1 MKIASLGELLP
12 GTNSRNMLGA
22 MFVCPECGSSARE
35 PGACEADRIDRVP
48 RNDPLLGVSVG
59 SYRIARKIGQGGMG
73 QVYRAVQPAIGSRV
87 AIKVLSQECA
97 AQRELVERFFAE
109 ARAVNMIRH
118 EHIVNVLD
126 LALFPDGRPYI
137 VMEYLEGRPLSALI
151 QEHGPAPL
159 AVACAIL
166 REVLSALEAAHAKGI
181 VHRDLK
187 PDNIFVSPAGHAK
200 VLDFGIAKL
209 QPNVAEVQAGTR
221 TGSLLGTPHYM
232 SPEQAL
238 GRSVD
243 ARSDLYSIGVIL
255 YESLTGRRP
264 FDAPSLYE
272 LLRQQVEADPPAPS
286 TLRPDLPLGMQ
297 AVIARAL
304 AKDPRQRY
312 QSAREFAHAIETGT
326 PALSSIES
334 DIRSNNAAPQQW
346 SAPSLAT
353 AIRAPGRSAVSPVTP
368 GSYVQDQS
376 IAKSAKSRGSMA
388 TALAVGCLG
397 VGALGALTTG
407 ALLFF
412 GRGTQSEENS
422 GVALPG
428 QETTTTERNEPSEP
442 EPEPAAAAL
451 NLAQPQ
457 LDLSAFHVGG
467 FLPRATEMAKQHFQD
482 AQFVRLD
489 ATGINKH
496 GVIDFTAQSSSNV
509 LYRFRSPS
517 ASVPPKG
524 FPENAEFESNCM
536 VYVMVSQNGVMSHI
550 VDKWSC
556 DMPIVGLPKCTPE
569 QVWSEAERRG
579 APTGNLIGTLWYAE
593 GPDGKGRWNVTIP
606 PSFSSFLPDAC

>member
-1 MKIASLGELLP
+1 
-12 GTNSRNMLGA
+12 
-22 MFVCPECGSSARE
+22 MFVCPECGSSAQE
-35 PGACEADRIDRVP
+35 PGACAADGIDRVLST
-48 RNDPLLGVSVG
+48 DPLLGLSIG

-87 AIKVLSQECA
+87 AIKVLSHECA

-109 ARAVNMIRH
+109 ARAVNLIRH

-126 LALFPDGRPYI
+126 LAWFPDGRPYI

-151 QEHGPAPL
+151 HEHGPAPV
-159 AVACAIL
+159 AVACGML

-243 ARSDLYSIGVIL
+243 ARSDLYSLGVIL
-255 YESLTGRRP
+255 YEALTGRRP

-272 LLRQQVEADPPAPS
+272 LLRQQVEVDPPPPS
-286 TLRPDLPLGMQ
+286 ALRPDLPPGMQ
-297 AVIARAL
+297 AVIAKAL

-312 QSAREFAHAIETGT
+312 QSAQEFGQ
-326 PALSSIES
+326 ALEQGAPLQSAVEAYARPSS
-334 DIRSNNAAPQQW
+334 AGQQAW
-346 SAPSLAT
+346 SPPSLAT
-353 AIRAPGRSAVSPVTP
+353 AIRSPGQAAVPNVTP
-368 GSYVQDQS
+368 GSYVHDQS
-376 IAKSAKSRGSMA
+376 IAKSAKSRGSAA
-388 TALAVGCLG
+388 TALAVGCLA
-397 VGALGALTTG
+397 VGALGALATG

-412 GRGTQSEENS
+412 GRETQSQGSTSVAPPAEE
-422 GVALPG
+422 ADTPAD
-428 QETTTTERNEPSEP
+428 TPP
-442 EPEPAAAAL
+442 APEPAPPQPGSS
-451 NLAQPQ
+451 QPQ
-457 LDLSAFHVGG
+457 LDLKNFSVAG
-467 FLPRATEMAKQHFQD
+467 FLPRATEMAKQHLAD

-489 ATGINKH
+489 ATGVNKR
-496 GVIDFTAQSSSNV
+496 GVVDFTAQSSSNV
-509 LYRFRSPS
+509 IYRFRSPS
-517 ASVPPKG
+517 ASIPPKD

-550 VDKWSC
+550 VKWSC
-556 DMPIVGLPKCTPE
+556 DMPIIGLPKCTPE
-569 QVWSEAERRG
+569 QVWAEAERRG

-593 GPDGKGRWNVTIP
+593 GPEGQGRWNVTIP
-606 PSFSSFLPDAC
+606 PAFSSFFPDACKP

>member
-1 MKIASLGELLP
+1 
-12 GTNSRNMLGA
+12 
-22 MFVCPECGSSARE
+22 MFVCPECGSSAQE
-35 PGACEADRIDRVP
+35 PGRCTVDGIDRMP
-48 RNDPLLGVSVG
+48 RNDPLLGLSVG

-109 ARAVNMIRH
+109 ARAVNLIRH

-137 VMEYLEGRPLSALI
+137 VMEYLEGRPLSTLI
-151 QEHGPAPL
+151 QEHGPAPID
-159 AVACAIL
+159 VACGIL

-255 YESLTGRRP
+255 YETLTGRRP

-272 LLRQQVEADPPAPS
+272 LLRQQVEVDPPAPS
-286 TLRPDLPLGMQ
+286 TLRPDLPAGMQ

-304 AKDPRQRY
+304 AKDPHRRY
-312 QSAREFAHAIETGT
+312 QSAREFAQAIEQGA
-326 PALSSIES
+326 PPPSAVES
-334 DIRSNNAAPQQW
+334 YVRPSNAGAQQW

-353 AIRAPGRSAVSPVTP
+353 AIRAPGQGAVAPVTP

-376 IAKSAKSRGSMA
+376 IAKSAKSRGSVA
-388 TALAVGCLG
+388 AAAAVGCLAI
-397 VGALGALTTG
+397 GALGVVATG

-428 QETTTTERNEPSEP
+428 QEPTTREPDAP
-442 EPEPAAAAL
+442 TEPEPAAAAL
-451 NLAQPQ
+451 NVGRPE
-457 LDLSAFHVGG
+457 LDLKNFSVGG
-467 FLPRATEMAKQHFQD
+467 FLPRATRMAKQHFPD

-489 ATGINKH
+489 ATGINKR

-517 ASVPPKG
+517 ASVPPKD
-524 FPENAEFESNCM
+524 FPDNAEFESNCM

-556 DMPIVGLPKCTPE
+556 DMPFVDLPKCTPE

-593 GPDGKGRWNVTIP
+593 GPGGKGRWNVTIP
-606 PSFSSFLPDAC
+606 PAFSNFLPDAC